1 MHDNWYTV
9 SELAALLGVSTETIR
24 RRIRSGEYEVKKEGN
39 KYLVKFT
46 DVDKLTQQVTDTVS
60 IDADS
65 RTTLLETELRYLREQ
80 NQMLKER
87 IRELETD
94 KGFLLE
100 QLKEKDRQ
108 IAEKDRIINEL
119 IPRALPRPKTEGGW
133 FRRLF
138 KRSREGKVE
147 DQDQRA

>member
-39 KYLVKFT
+39 KYLIKFT
-46 DVDKLTQQVTDTVS
+46 DVVKLTQQVPDTVS
-60 IDADS
+60 IDIDS
-65 RTTLLETELRYLREQ
+65 RMTLLETELRHLREQ
-80 NQMLKER
+80 NQMLRER
-87 IRELETD
+87 IRELEAD

-119 IPRALPRPKTEGGW
+119 IPRALPKPKAEGGW

-138 KRSREGKVE
+138 KRAKEEGTG
-147 DQDQRA
+147 DQRA